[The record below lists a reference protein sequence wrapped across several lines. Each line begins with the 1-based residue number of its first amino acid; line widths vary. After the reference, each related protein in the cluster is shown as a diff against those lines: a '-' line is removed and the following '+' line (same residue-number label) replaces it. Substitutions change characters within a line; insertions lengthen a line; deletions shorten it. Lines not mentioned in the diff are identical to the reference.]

1 MFMKQMKFLMVAL
14 VVLMGVSLTSC
25 LNGDDNTIV
34 TGSEIV
40 KVNQYDIPI
49 SFTNATGIKLVPDKS
64 ILTTEGKMALLY
76 YQYDRATVT
85 QETKSVTITLLADPK
100 YIDGTPVIIGSSEDI
115 TENAPMVTLEP
126 STGYGTLRGV
136 FFDSNMLIL
145 PIGYKVRNVNSQEE
159 ADDEIGRHAFTVVY
173 DTTEPAEDGTLKLRL
188 YHEITDPEGE
198 PVVRTR
204 DAYDYKAYDLS
215 GAILDYRV
223 NHDDARPTKV
233 SIVIMQNK
241 NNNSLESAIEET
253 YSYDYKFTD

>member
-1 MFMKQMKFLMVAL
+1 MKQMKFLMVAL

-49 SFTNATGIKLVPDKS
+49 SFTNAAGIKLVPDKS

-76 YQYDRATVT
+76 YQYDRATIT

-100 YIDGTPVIIGSSEDI
+100 YIDGTPVRIGSSEDI

-126 STGYGTLRGV
+126 STGYGTLKGV
-136 FFDSNMLIL
+136 FFDSNMLIV
-145 PIGYKVRNVNSQEE
+145 PIGYKVRDINSQEE
-159 ADDEIGRHAFTVVY
+159 ANNEIARHAFTLVY
-173 DTTEPAEDGTLKLRL
+173 DSTQPAENGTLKLRL
-188 YHEITDPEGE
+188 YHGITDPEGE
-198 PVVRTR
+198 TVTRTK

-223 NHDDARPTKV
+223 NNNDTKPTKV
-233 SIVIMQNK
+233 SIVIMQNRD
-241 NNNSLESAIEET
+241 NNKLDLATEET
-253 YSYDYKFTD
+253 YTYDYKFTD